1 MNSTPGII
9 FEKDKKTGKRY
20 VRVDIE
26 QYQMEI
32 TPFLEKTGTLDL
44 CDDFDKAWASAI
56 SGKQL
61 RERMCQKIDAWE
73 WEEKNRK

>member
-1 MNSTPGII
+1 MKIIFDIIKKKEMNTTPGII

-20 VRVDIE
+20 VR
-26 QYQMEI
+26 
-32 TPFLEKTGTLDL
+32 DL
-44 CDDFDKAWASAI
+44 NDDFDKAWASAI

-61 RERMCQKIDAWE
+61 REHLCQNIDTWE